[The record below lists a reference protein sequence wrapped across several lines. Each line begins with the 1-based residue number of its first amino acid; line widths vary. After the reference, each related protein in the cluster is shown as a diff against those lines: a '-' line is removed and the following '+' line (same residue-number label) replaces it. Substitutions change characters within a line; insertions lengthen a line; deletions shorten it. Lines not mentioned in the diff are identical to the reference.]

1 MVGRV
6 DVSKKMKSEQGFE
19 RANTWQED
27 IIAAIQEKYYGDL
40 DLDGSSRDNEEE
52 PKRQKL
58 SLTEKARLRRSQR
71 TGKV

>member
-19 RANTWQED
+19 RANTWQDD

-40 DLDGSSRDNEEE
+40 DLDGSSRDNEE
-52 PKRQKL
+52 
-58 SLTEKARLRRSQR
+58 
-71 TGKV
+71 GKDDGILWLVKGRVASPVTQG

>member
-40 DLDGSSRDNEEE
+40 DLDGSSRDNEE
-52 PKRQKL
+52 
-58 SLTEKARLRRSQR
+58 
-71 TGKV
+71 GKDDGILWLVKGRVASPVTQG